1 MYNSRTTARRLA
13 RGALLSLAVTFL
25 SVQTAYAQTTRD
37 PKGDIK
43 NNPIVRDINVLVNVL
58 IAGVGVVIV
67 IMLVW
72 SGIRYT
78 TAGDDPQKVAS
89 AKGHIFNAI
98 VALVAFIFLFAV
110 LQWLVPGGIV

>member
-1 MYNSRTTARRLA
+1 
-13 RGALLSLAVTFL
+13 
-25 SVQTAYAQTTRD
+25 
-37 PKGDIK
+37 
-43 NNPIVRDINVLVNVL
+43 
-58 IAGVGVVIV
+58 
-67 IMLVW
+67 MLVW